1 MKKQTKKL
9 ELAAYA
15 CRRFYWGGGSQ
26 KLFTSLKEREGA
38 VFTITKTNK
47 KTK

>member
-26 KLFTSLKEREGA
+26 KLFTSLKELGGCC
-38 VFTITKTNK
+38 VYNHKDKQKN
-47 KTK
+47 